1 MAGDQPVVRKPRTR
15 REARALRDLLE
26 TGAIPIIVNDGNV
39 PTATQ
44 VAADATNSLPEAEA
58 TTPATLSAGEGG
70 DQIADATEARPQL
83 ATEAE
88 IEVAPAVTD
97 NANASVKTHR
107 DSAHDSLASAAFPDP
122 SALPDLAMPLDL
134 PNGDTYTVVVAVD
147 GDVVSNEGDAETE
160 TGDTET
166 ETETATETAP
176 ADAVV
181 DTDDVASNEGDTET
195 ETGDSEVIQETA
207 DTADSDTEPA
217 ETDVVSNES
226 DVSREDTA
234 DLGANGE
241 SASSDPIAAATETDT
256 TIAAVSQPTSPAHP
270 PAAIATARSMVKIY
284 GKGETEVKAL
294 AGVDVDFYS
303 GELTAIM
310 GPSGSGKSTLMHCMA
325 GLDKVTRGEVIVADM
340 NISSMSER
348 QLTIVR
354 RKHVGFVFQAYNLVP
369 TLTARE
375 NIRLPLDIACR
386 AIDNEWFELVVTTLG
401 LSDRLRHRPAEL
413 SGGQQ
418 QRVAI
423 ARALISRPAVVF
435 ADEPTG
441 NLDSQAA
448 REVLGFLR
456 QGADDMD
463 QAIVMVTH
471 DPTAASYA
479 HRVIFLADGLV
490 VGELANP
497 TVEAIL
503 DFQRT

>member
-44 VAADATNSLPEAEA
+44 LASDATNSLPDAEA
-58 TTPATLSAGEGG
+58 TTPVSLSSGEGE
-70 DQIADATEARPQL
+70 DQNVGATDAHPQL
-83 ATEAE
+83 GAEAE
-88 IEVAPAVTD
+88 VEVAPAVTA

-107 DSAHDSLASAAFPDP
+107 DSAHGSLDLAPFPDP
-122 SALPDLAMPLDL
+122 SALPLDL
-134 PNGDTYTVVVAVD
+134 PNADTYTVVVAVD
-147 GDVVSNEGDAETE
+147 DDGASNESDAETA
-160 TGDTET
+160 TGDS
-166 ETETATETAP
+166 ETATESGP
-176 ADAVV
+176 VGVDGVV
-181 DTDDVASNEGDTET
+181 DTDVT
-195 ETGDSEVIQETA
+195 
-207 DTADSDTEPA
+207 
-217 ETDVVSNES
+217 SNES
-226 DVSREDTA
+226 DAETGDGDSDVSQDAADAAGAETECESAESGSEVDDVVSESDALREDTA
-234 DLGANGE
+234 DLGANGD
-241 SASSDPIAAATETDT
+241 SASTDPTTAATEASA
-256 TIAAVSQPTSPAHP
+256 IAATPAQLASPAQP
-270 PAAIATARSMVKIY
+270 PTAIATARNMVKIY

-325 GLDKVTRGEVIVADM
+325 GLDKVTRGEVIVAGM

-375 NIRLPLDIACR
+375 NIRLPLDIAR
-386 AIDNEWFELVVTTLG
+386 RRIDNEWFELVVTTLG